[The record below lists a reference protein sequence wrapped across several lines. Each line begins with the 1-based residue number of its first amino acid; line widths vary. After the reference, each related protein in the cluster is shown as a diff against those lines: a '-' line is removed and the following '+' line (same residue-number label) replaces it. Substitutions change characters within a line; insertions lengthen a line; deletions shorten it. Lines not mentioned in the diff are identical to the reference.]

1 MKASILEAYEK
12 GLRIIRSINK
22 PEHYGPMQRWIIRFR
37 QMYEIRRSPW
47 DNKYLYIQSLEDE
60 LKKKLD
66 EICDKNKKR
75 KTKKTNK
82 KNEKTNKT
90 RSVRNE
96 Q

>member
-12 GLRIIRSINK
+12 GLRNIRSINK
-22 PEHYGPMQRWIIRFR
+22 PEHYWPMKRWIIRFR
-37 QMYEIRRSPW
+37 RMYEIQPW
-47 DNKYLYIQSLEDE
+47 DDKYLYMRSLEDE

-66 EICDKNKKR
+66 EICNKNKKR

-90 RSVRNE
+90 RSVRNK

>member
-1 MKASILEAYEK
+1 MKVPILEAYEK

-22 PEHYGPMQRWIIRFR
+22 SEHYGQMERWIIRFR
-37 QMYEIRRSPW
+37 KMYEIHRSPW
-47 DNKYLYIQSLEDE
+47 DDRYLYMQSLEDE

-66 EICDKNKKR
+66 EICKKNKKR

-90 RSVRNE
+90 RSVRNK